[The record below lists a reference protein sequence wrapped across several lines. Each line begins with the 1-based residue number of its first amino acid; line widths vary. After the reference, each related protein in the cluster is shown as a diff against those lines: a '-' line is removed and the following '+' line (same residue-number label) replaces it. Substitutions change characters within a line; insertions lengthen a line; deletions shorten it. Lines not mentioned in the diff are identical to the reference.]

1 MTNYI
6 LKNNKKNED
15 ILVYQEKI
23 SYSFEPKKSIKWV
36 KEVKVLDPAM
46 ISDIWE
52 RKIDKEYEKILKL
65 IYELVSS
72 EDTESGDVLEAYT
85 EIERIKEYLLALKEK
100 GLKEEVINKYMKK
113 LYVLELELKKVHVM
127 ELEEEIGRG
136 GR

>member
-15 ILVYQEKI
+15 VLVYQEKV

-36 KEVKVLDPAM
+36 KEVKVLDPSM

-52 RKIDKEYEKILKL
+52 KKIDKEYDKLLKL
-65 IYELVSS
+65 IYGLVSS
-72 EDTESGDVLEAYT
+72 EDTESGDVLKAYT
-85 EIERIKEYLLALKEK
+85 EIERIKEYLFALKEK
-100 GLKEEVINKYMKK
+100 GLKHEVIKKYINK

>member
-113 LYVLELELKKVHVM
+113 LYVLKLELKKVHVM